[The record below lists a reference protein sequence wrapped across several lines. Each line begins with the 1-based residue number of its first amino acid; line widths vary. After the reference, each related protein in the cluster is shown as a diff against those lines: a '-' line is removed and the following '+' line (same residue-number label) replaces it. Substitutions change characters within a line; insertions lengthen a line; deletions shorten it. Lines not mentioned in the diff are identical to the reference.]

1 MRGLLRRADSLDG
14 LFWEKFTCP
23 PSDRERMVLDRI
35 RDLLGNSADEERDRY
50 RCINC
55 GEEFERPFRECPD
68 CGGQFVAPVE
78 GDSHNT

>member
-1 MRGLLRRADSLDG
+1 
-14 LFWEKFTCP
+14 
-23 PSDRERMVLDRI
+23 MVLERI
-35 RDLLGNSADEERDRY
+35 RDLLGNSADEERDLY

-68 CGGQFVAPVE
+68 CGGEFVAPVE

>member
-1 MRGLLRRADSLDG
+1 
-14 LFWEKFTCP
+14 
-23 PSDRERMVLDRI
+23 MVLDRI
-35 RDLLGNSADEERDRY
+35 RDLLGNSADDERDRY

-68 CGGQFVAPVE
+68 CGGEFVAPVE